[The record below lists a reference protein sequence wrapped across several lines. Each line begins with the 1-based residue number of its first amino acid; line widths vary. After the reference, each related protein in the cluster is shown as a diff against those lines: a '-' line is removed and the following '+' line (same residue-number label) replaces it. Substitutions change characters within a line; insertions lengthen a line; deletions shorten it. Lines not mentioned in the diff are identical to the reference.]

1 MCVLPGEVVTS
12 SSEYR
17 AGMDT
22 CVGEV
27 MRVLTSSNVAGA
39 DPELKTRLIDHLATK
54 LCSPA
59 SPSDSVKS
67 QNCSRSLKS
76 PKLKSP
82 HTNTANAILSTSLE
96 GNEMEDSGGA
106 DSTTQQKD
114 TLSPPSSVNQMSM
127 ALPVTSSTFSCV
139 HTDALSSNTMLV
151 SGNSGQVLP
160 PQANYPSVPL
170 TILVPANF
178 CNQLGATCVIPIAF
192 TGTSSSPV
200 AMAAPPSGLSAF
212 SVINNTSPLL
222 TVSNVDS
229 SHAPQVTYSQVT
241 TLPSGYERKLT
252 SSASPPPKTTP
263 TLVRPVPIDGSS
275 LNAFKPP
282 TSQPVSVIKPPYTP
296 TPTTKPSLKPTES
309 DHIGQY
315 VSSGYLASK
324 DGYGKHTYTVSGRTT
339 NARPNQGR
347 NQGLGLGELPGG
359 PMWRPW

>member
-127 ALPVTSSTFSCV
+127 ALLLVEQAHQGSNHITHYQFSIWY
-139 HTDALSSNTMLV
+139 H
-151 SGNSGQVLP
+151 
-160 PQANYPSVPL
+160 
-170 TILVPANF
+170 
-178 CNQLGATCVIPIAF
+178 
-192 TGTSSSPV
+192 
-200 AMAAPPSGLSAF
+200 
-212 SVINNTSPLL
+212 
-222 TVSNVDS
+222 
-229 SHAPQVTYSQVT
+229 
-241 TLPSGYERKLT
+241 R
-252 SSASPPPKTTP
+252 
-263 TLVRPVPIDGSS
+263 
-275 LNAFKPP
+275 
-282 TSQPVSVIKPPYTP
+282 
-296 TPTTKPSLKPTES
+296 
-309 DHIGQY
+309 
-315 VSSGYLASK
+315 
-324 DGYGKHTYTVSGRTT
+324 
-339 NARPNQGR
+339 
-347 NQGLGLGELPGG
+347 
-359 PMWRPW
+359 